1 MVGYTYP
8 DSWGDSFVGMAYAL
22 RASRDSVVASISES
36 DLLDHRTMVVNPL
49 IGEIPSQE
57 EILEEL
63 ERGVLPK
70 EMMVDDAL
78 CLAKAFQCKP
88 EELFQ

>member
-1 MVGYTYP
+1 MTKDVKIFI
-8 DSWGDSFVGMAYAL
+8 SNVHQRRE
-22 RASRDSVVASISES
+22 RAGFSITRLSKLS
-36 DLLDHRTMVVNPL
+36 GVSLK
-49 IGEIPSQE
+49 
-57 EILEEL
+57 ILEEL

>member
-1 MVGYTYP
+1 MTKDVKIFISNVRHRREKAG
-8 DSWGDSFVGMAYAL
+8 L
-22 RASRDSVVASISES
+22 SITRLSKLS
-36 DLLDHRTMVVNPL
+36 GVSLK
-49 IGEIPSQE
+49 
-57 EILEEL
+57 ILEEL

>member
-1 MVGYTYP
+1 MIKFCSGGADMTKDVKIFI
-8 DSWGDSFVGMAYAL
+8 SNVHQRRE
-22 RASRDSVVASISES
+22 RAGLSITRLSKLS
-36 DLLDHRTMVVNPL
+36 GVSLK
-49 IGEIPSQE
+49 
-57 EILEEL
+57 ILEEL

>member
-1 MVGYTYP
+1 MTEDIKIFIDNVRHRREK
-8 DSWGDSFVGMAYAL
+8 AEL
-22 RASRDSVVASISES
+22 SITRLSKLS
-36 DLLDHRTMVVNPL
+36 GVSLK
-49 IGEIPSQE
+49 
-57 EILEEL
+57 ILEEL

>member
-1 MVGYTYP
+1 MTEDIKIFIDNVRYRREK
-8 DSWGDSFVGMAYAL
+8 AEL
-22 RASRDSVVASISES
+22 SITRLSKLS
-36 DLLDHRTMVVNPL
+36 GVSLK
-49 IGEIPSQE
+49 
-57 EILEEL
+57 ILEEL